1 MDFIIENNKIYKKD
15 GSGRL
20 IAEITYEDL
29 GNNMYNIDHTFVD
42 ESLRGQG
49 IAQMLVEEALKEI
62 NKKGGKVCATCSY
75 AKQYLKK
82 KYNI

>member
-62 NKKGGKVCATCSY
+62 NKKGSKHTDH
-75 AKQYLKK
+75 KK
-82 KYNI
+82 KKETINKKSTS